1 MGYNNGFSVILVGS
15 IYIAEGYN
23 IEYSQSETI
32 FFSRENNGDQLTLV
46 FDCAGCGLKNM
57 DMELI
62 QYMITVF
69 KDYYPWSLNYILVF
83 EMPWVLNGKQF

>member
-1 MGYNNGFSVILVGS
+1 MWYRAILP
-15 IYIAEGYN
+15 YLY
-23 IEYSQSETI
+23 
-32 FFSRENNGDQLTLV
+32 RENNGDQLTLV

-62 QYMITVF
+62 QYMIQVF

-83 EMPWVLNGKQF
+83 EMPWVLNGKF